1 MSLMAGLE
9 HLKED
14 KFINSSCLKFF
25 LVGPIHN
32 VAPVAVF
39 ALCSGTQNLHPP
51 KTYKSFILCL
61 NNVVMEMFQVSVK
74 SGIKYLNFI
83 FNSAPKLILR
93 KWSPSCV
100 LFYLQYCSYSSL
112 TGLNF

>member
-51 KTYKSFILCL
+51 KTYG
-61 NNVVMEMFQVSVK
+61 N
-74 SGIKYLNFI
+74 
-83 FNSAPKLILR
+83 
-93 KWSPSCV
+93 
-100 LFYLQYCSYSSL
+100 
-112 TGLNF
+112 